1 MNELLKNSI
10 LFLFSFFKILT
21 ILLGKADK
29 LNQKSPKQ
37 KKKLY
42 FNCDQHHYTIL
53 KYQWEGVKN
62 DGYSMFTEGSACG
75 MLCVFVIHL
84 SLALIC
90 HSVRY
95 YKCDS
100 AWQNNETLR
109 KTLFND
115 FCIRIFPEKVM
126 NTYTE
131 LCWLFVFFFF
141 FSLFQ
146 KFSHNKFLRGD
157 YQFYSKIL

>member
-1 MNELLKNSI
+1 MCTLYLYTSHQINTINHLTYLKYNLLSFQMNELLKNSI

-100 AWQNNETLR
+100 A
-109 KTLFND
+109 
-115 FCIRIFPEKVM
+115 
-126 NTYTE
+126 
-131 LCWLFVFFFF
+131 
-141 FSLFQ
+141 
-146 KFSHNKFLRGD
+146 
-157 YQFYSKIL
+157 